1 MEIDKKQNPG
11 EKVYYQG
18 KTDSSVNLR
27 NALFPE
33 DYGLLRGII
42 LILFL
47 GLFEILAPVMESF
60 FSLILCAPIQ
70 LLLIFFYLRGI
81 WRAITGKSEVEYYI
95 TDAGIYTRTKKE
107 KSFTL
112 ARFDCID
119 SVNYRMKK
127 RMIGSIDLKMDFTR
141 STKEYVRLPF
151 IDNCEEV
158 YRFIFEQR
166 KAQLNRLQQL
176 SPQMPLSRGDVKESQ
191 RKFFSDSP
199 DKSDDM
205 IPDGYFLKDIVS
217 EAELMQILGK
227 GNVQD
232 LQTEL
237 FGTDPELTG
246 AFPDPTVNPLP
257 EFQEQGTE
265 NKQFMQGG
273 EDQLPL

>member
-1 MEIDKKQNPG
+1 MEIDKKQNQS
-11 EKVYYQG
+11 EKVYYRG

-27 NALFPE
+27 NALLP
-33 DYGLLRGII
+33 DPNYLLGR
-42 LILFL
+42 
-47 GLFEILAPVMESF
+47 ILALIFLIVIIITNTVMEFIFPLLF
-60 FSLILCAPIQ
+60 FAPIL

-119 SVNYRMKK
+119 SVNYRMEK
-127 RMIGSIDLKMDFTR
+127 RMIGSIDLKMDFTK
-141 STKEYVRLPF
+141 SIKEYVRLPF

-191 RKFFSDSP
+191 KKFFTDLP

-237 FGTDPELTG
+237 FGADPELTG
-246 AFPDPTVNPLP
+246 AFSDPTVNPLP
-257 EFQEQGTE
+257 ELPEEQPQDDG
-265 NKQFMQGG
+265 FMQSGF
-273 EDQLPL
+273 

>member
-33 DYGLLRGII
+33 DYGLLRGIMI
-42 LILFL
+42 ILFL

-141 STKEYVRLPF
+141 STKEYIRLPF

-199 DKSDDM
+199 DKKDDM
-205 IPDGYFLKDIVS
+205 IPDGYFLKDMVS

-227 GNVQD
+227 GDVQD
-232 LQTEL
+232 LQAEL
-237 FGTDPELTG
+237 FGADPELTG

-257 EFQEQGTE
+257 ELQEQETE
-265 NKQFMQGG
+265 NRQFMQGG

>member
-199 DKSDDM
+199 DKKDDM

-237 FGTDPELTG
+237 FGADPELTG

-257 EFQEQGTE
+257 ELPEDTDNRFMQQEQ
-265 NKQFMQGG
+265 
-273 EDQLPL
+273 

>member
-199 DKSDDM
+199 DKKDDM

-237 FGTDPELTG
+237 FGADPELTG

-257 EFQEQGTE
+257 EFQEQETE
-265 NKQFMQGG
+265 NRQFMQGG

>member
-1 MEIDKKQNPG
+1 METDKKQNPG

-33 DYGLLRGII
+33 DYGLLRGIMII
-42 LILFL
+42 LLL
-47 GLFEILAPVMESF
+47 GLFEILAPAMESF

-95 TDAGIYTRTKKE
+95 TDAGIYTRNKKE

-127 RMIGSIDLKMDFTR
+127 RMIGSIDLKMDFAR
-141 STKEYVRLPF
+141 STKECVRLPF

-191 RKFFSDSP
+191 RKFYSDSP
-199 DKSDDM
+199 DKKDDM

-217 EAELMQILGK
+217 EEELMQILGK
-227 GNVQD
+227 GDVQD

-237 FGTDPELTG
+237 FGADPELTG
-246 AFPDPTVNPLP
+246 AFPDPTVNQLP
-257 EFQEQGTE
+257 DFPEQGTE

>member
-33 DYGLLRGII
+33 DYGLLRGITI
-42 LILFL
+42 ILFL
-47 GLFEILAPVMESF
+47 GLFEILAPAMESF

-127 RMIGSIDLKMDFTR
+127 RMIGSIDLKMDFAR

-176 SPQMPLSRGDVKESQ
+176 SPQMPLSRGNVKESQ

-199 DKSDDM
+199 DKKDDM

-217 EAELMQILGK
+217 EEELMQILEQGD
-227 GNVQD
+227 VQD
-232 LQTEL
+232 LQAEL
-237 FGTDPELTG
+237 FGADPELTG